1 MAFDALGLAHQL
13 ITQLREPV
21 AAIAVADGDL
31 ARQLRRA
38 ASSVPLNLSEG
49 RQRAG
54 RDRTH
59 LWRVAAGSAAEAGEA
74 LHVAVS
80 WGYVDADAAAD
91 ALATLDR
98 LRAVLWRLTH

>member
-1 MAFDALGLAHQL
+1 MFIAYEVALAAIRL
-13 ITQLREPV
+13 LRAVV
-21 AAIAVADGDL
+21 AAIAARDPSLAD
-31 ARQLRRA
+31 QLRRA

-54 RDRTH
+54 KDRRH
-59 LWRVAAGSAAEAGEA
+59 LWRVAAGSAAETGEA
-74 LHVAVS
+74 LHVAVA
-80 WGYVDADAAAD
+80 WGYCDAAAATE

>member
-1 MAFDALGLAHQL
+1 MAFDALDIAHQV
-13 ITQLREPV
+13 ITQLRAPL
-21 AAIAVADGDL
+21 ALIARADGDL
-31 ARQLRRA
+31 ARQIRRA
-38 ASSVPLNLSEG
+38 ATSVPLNLSEG

-54 RDRTH
+54 KDRTH
-59 LWRVAAGSAAEAGEA
+59 LWRVAAGSAAEASEA

-80 WGYVDADAAAD
+80 WGYVDATAAAA